1 MSSNTYPLVM
11 FVKEPNSSTTPL
23 MVPFSVLPSL
33 PKTGL
38 PLVLIFLVKFPLS
51 NDFSTVIVF
60 CDRRSK
66 RAHFIACSDDLDGFD
81 FAQIFMEE
89 IFRLHGL
96 PTQII
101 SDRGTQFVNAFQ
113 SRLFELLHINHTP
126 STAFHQRTNGQAERT
141 IQTLEAFLR
150 CYTDYMQDD
159 WHAWLPLAEFAYN
172 NLVNTSTGV
181 SPFEADG
188 VINPRF
194 NFHFDVQDSNDRAD
208 QLIVRRKQVQ
218 EEIDA
223 AITHAQETQAK
234 YFDRHVKEMPEFQV
248 GQQVMLLRRNIST
261 NRPAKKLDYTRLG
274 PFRVTAVDARNVTL
288 DLGPNERRLHNVFHV
303 SLIEPYRPPALIQ
316 DRIESQIPHA
326 PELDTSVD
334 IVRILN
340 SRKLGRGVSYLVLR
354 QGQQLNEATWENYK
368 DLKDNLEVL
377 NLILRFHFDNPNKP
391 KAPQLTQVETELV
404 AAPQE
409 QRGPSLRQDQRLK
422 PLRLVR
428 DDGGWQKK

>member
-1 MSSNTYPLVM
+1 
-11 FVKEPNSSTTPL
+11 
-23 MVPFSVLPSL
+23 
-33 PKTGL
+33 
-38 PLVLIFLVKFPLS
+38 
-51 NDFSTVIVF
+51 
-60 CDRRSK
+60 
-66 RAHFIACSDDLDGFD
+66 
-81 FAQIFMEE
+81 MEE
-89 IFRLHGL
+89 VFRLHGL

-113 SRLFELLHINHTP
+113 SRLFDLLHINHTP

-194 NFHFDVQDSNDRAD
+194 NFHFDVQNSDSRAD
-208 QLIVRRKQVQ
+208 QLVVRRKQVQ

-261 NRPAKKLDYTRLG
+261 NRPAKKLDYTKLG
-274 PFRVTAVDARNVTL
+274 PYTITAVDARNVTL
-288 DLGPNERRLHNVFHV
+288 DLGANERRLHNVFHV
-303 SLIEPYRPPALIQ
+303 SLVEPYHSPEVIPN
-316 DRIESQIPHA
+316 RIAGQIPHE
-326 PELDTSVD
+326 PELDPTPR
-334 IVRILN
+334 IVRILD
-340 SRKLGRGVSYLVLR
+340 SKRIGSGASYLVLR
-354 QGQQLNEATWENYK
+354 HGQQFSEATWQSYSKLES
-368 DLKDNLEVL
+368 DLGVL
-377 NLILRFHFDNPNKP
+377 SLILRFHFDNPQKAR
-391 KAPQLTQVETELV
+391 APQLSRVETELV

-409 QRGPSLRQDQRLK
+409 QRGPSLRQDQQLRPLK
-422 PLRLVR
+422 LKRMN
-428 DDGGWQKK
+428 GGWQKQ